1 VTRIR
6 GALSVEQHSFLII
19 SRILPS
25 SSYNEKSLTKV
36 EGQIKTQLLSL
47 LQKIVRLLNNKE
59 KYVRDGQTTDNIIRR
74 MRIT

>member
-1 VTRIR
+1 
-6 GALSVEQHSFLII
+6 
-19 SRILPS
+19 
-25 SSYNEKSLTKV
+25 LTKV